1 MIHLRARS
9 HESVIVKVGALT
21 ARNPISAGAARA
33 LRIVVLNLVIAVFRP
48 AILVF
53 LIICLAG
60 CTSSLLLHPLAD
72 LDYGYRGGED
82 ISIRV
87 PGGWKHHS
95 GNLGHDASFQPS
107 ECEGSDCPLL
117 KVEVFHL
124 NPYQTRN
131 ESAQALSYLD
141 AVRRHDDSGVSME
154 RAGSFVIGMEHEVSV
169 YRFHSNYVHE
179 RLMVFLFKDDLM
191 AEIEL
196 TGVGYL
202 KLQKMIGA
210 MQSLAKSDASLPTG
224 GSK

>member
-1 MIHLRARS
+1 
-9 HESVIVKVGALT
+9 VKAGALT
-21 ARNPISAGAARA
+21 ARNSIASGAARV
-33 LRIVVLNLVIAVFRP
+33 LQIVVLNLVVAVFRP
-48 AILVF
+48 AITLF
-53 LIICLAG
+53 LIICLGG

-72 LDYGYRGGED
+72 LEYGYRGGED

-87 PGGWKHHS
+87 PKGWKHHS
-95 GNLGHDASFQPS
+95 GNLGHAASFRPS
-107 ECEGSDCPLL
+107 ECEGSECPLL

-131 ESAQALSYLD
+131 EFAQALSYLD

-154 RAGSFVIGMEHEVSV
+154 RAGSFVIGRMEHEVTV

-196 TGVGYL
+196 TGGSYL
-202 KLQKMIGA
+202 KLQKMIDA
-210 MQSLAKSDASLPTG
+210 MQSLAMSVRFSTDRR
-224 GSK
+224 